1 MSLTQTNF
9 SDFQSLRRKLI
20 LSLAINALLPLLL
33 YALLRP
39 LLASDAVALAFAA
52 TVPGLRTLVL
62 WIWRRRVDW
71 IGVHAVF
78 GFGLALGLTVLLA
91 GNVFLLK
98 VHGSLL
104 IGILGLVLLVSVA
117 IRKPLLEPVLR
128 VFERSGPQVPNVLEK
143 ASIDP
148 ASRKR
153 IVGRLPLITTVV
165 GLAFFVDALAHV
177 ILALTTPTATYLA
190 LSHLLTIAILG
201 GGAAFLAWVRRRNA
215 IVVGS

>member
-9 SDFQSLRRKLI
+9 PDFQSLRRRLI
-20 LSLAINALLPLLL
+20 LSLAINALLPVLV

-39 LLASDAVALAFAA
+39 LLASDAVALAIAA
-52 TVPGLRTLVL
+52 AIPAMRTLAL
-62 WIWRRRVDW
+62 WFWRRRVDW
-71 IGVHAVF
+71 IGVHAVL
-78 GFGLALGLTVLLA
+78 GFGLALALTVLLA

-128 VFERSGPQVPNVLEK
+128 AFERTGPQVPNVLEK
-143 ASIDP
+143 ASIDS
-148 ASRKR
+148 AGHERLIRR
-153 IVGRLPLITTVV
+153 IPLITTIV
-165 GLAFFVDALAHV
+165 GLAFLGDALAHV
-177 ILALTTPTATYLA
+177 LLALTTPTTTYLA
-190 LSHLLTIAILG
+190 LSHIVTIAILG
-201 GGAAFLAWVRRRNA
+201 GGAAFLAWMRRRNA